1 MQRGWSGQ
9 KRDGPGT
16 VMVNGGG
23 WMVTE
28 VGGQLKEQRSHLDA
42 ILVLLGWWIYK
53 KNIEELIKVNSL
65 FFPVLFTQLLNEVSK
80 A

>member
-1 MQRGWSGQ
+1 MQSGWSGQ
-9 KRDGPGT
+9 KRDGPGM

-42 ILVLLGWWIYK
+42 ILVGLGWWIY
-53 KNIEELIKVNSL
+53 NIYIERRVNRSQFLI
-65 FFPVLFTQLLNEVSK
+65 FFLVYSRNC
-80 A
+80 